1 MENPIVNLKKWAAKT
16 ASLVERICLAKKGMP
31 IGLALLFF
39 DPTAPE
45 DEQFNFVIQL
55 AADPNEP
62 TDIACFEYIMRGV
75 KEIYEEGIPEEDSAP
90 VRGKFH

>member
-1 MENPIVNLKKWAAKT
+1 
-16 ASLVERICLAKKGMP
+16 MP

-62 TDIACFEYIMRGV
+62 TDPEERKRLTACFEYIMRGV